1 VTRTLRVVLLALA
14 TLALFAGAACGDDGD
29 GTSAPAPVDGDS
41 DADDGTAEDGP
52 TDEGSGD
59 APTGGGGGGGGSL
72 IFGDETITLD
82 RALCYLQEQP
92 VAGSEGTIELT
103 AQGHG
108 TNAAGES
115 VVVDFTRFGE
125 DSLFA
130 GDDITIDIGDPRGD
144 DFMEYG
150 AVLDIGGVLVD
161 GTVVTATDVPFAGD
175 DGTQI
180 VGSFRIEC

>member
-1 VTRTLRVVLLALA
+1 MALAVLVLLV
-14 TLALFAGAACGDDGD
+14 GAACGDDDGD
-29 GTSAPAPVDGDS
+29 DTGAPATAADQGVSDPGDDDS
-41 DADDGTAEDGP
+41 GDDDSGDDDSGDAA
-52 TDEGSGD
+52 GD

-72 IFGDETITLD
+72 VFGDETITLD

-108 TNAAGES
+108 TNAAGDP

-125 DSLFA
+125 DSLFT
-130 GDDITIDIGDPRGD
+130 GDDITIDIGDPRSD
-144 DFMEYG
+144 DFMGYY
-150 AVLDIGGVLVD
+150 ARLDIGDVSVD
-161 GTVVTATDVPFAGD
+161 GNVLSASDVPFAGD
-175 DGTQI
+175 DGTQV